1 MKKLINFIILSVIL
15 VGSANAQLKSLGP
28 NVNSLNHEIRPL
40 VSTDGQTLYFTV
52 QGNVLSKYKDQ
63 QDIWM
68 CKRDSMGEWAKAVRL
83 PDYINSQRYNGV
95 FWTSADGNTLIIRG
109 RRNDKGEVSRGF
121 SKVTKLENGDWSIPE
136 PIKIHEYDRLSRG
149 TYTGATFSPDMK
161 VMIMYF
167 TTEINGD
174 MNDLWISR
182 LNDSTGEYSTPIK
195 LSLSEDDYDEISPYI
210 APDGMTMYYAS
221 DREGGFGSHDI
232 WMTRRV
238 DDTWQNWTIPVN
250 MGEPINSKE
259 WEAYLSIDV
268 FDKAAYVTKN
278 TKYTGRGKMGGADL
292 AYVILPD
299 SLLPLPIKPKVDTV
313 YIHDTITIYVSDTIT
328 LTKTIPCDVLDTMST
343 EQLQKELVR
352 YKILFDFGS
361 SVLREDAYKK
371 LDIVAKMMRNNPD
384 MKIELGGHTDAL
396 GNSTRNQIQSQE
408 RAESA
413 KSYLLSKGVPRN
425 RIEAKGY
432 GNKKPIT
439 NNKTDADRQINR
451 RVDIKVLNQ

>member
-1 MKKLINFIILSVIL
+1 
-15 VGSANAQLKSLGP
+15 
-28 NVNSLNHEIRPL
+28 
-40 VSTDGQTLYFTV
+40 
-52 QGNVLSKYKDQ
+52 
-63 QDIWM
+63 
-68 CKRDSMGEWAKAVRL
+68 
-83 PDYINSQRYNGV
+83 
-95 FWTSADGNTLIIRG
+95 
-109 RRNDKGEVSRGF
+109 
-121 SKVTKLENGDWSIPE
+121 
-136 PIKIHEYDRLSRG
+136 
-149 TYTGATFSPDMK
+149 MK
-161 VMIMYF
+161 VMVMYF
-167 TTEINGD
+167 TNEINGD
-174 MNDLWISR
+174 MNDLWMSR

-210 APDGMTMYYAS
+210 APDGKTLYYAS
-221 DREGGFGSHDI
+221 DREGGLGSHDI

-250 MGEPINSKE
+250 MGEPINSKG

-299 SLLPLPIKPKVDTV
+299 SLLPLPVKPKVDTV